1 MDAAG
6 TRRIRDANRRRPSW
20 RLNESRRKL
29 FADDARSG
37 RRMLWASA
45 LSFDWFEGQEHE
57 PERSKDV
64 LCEIMRTALAPTAM
78 GALNEDLEAV
88 EETAFPS
95 SVVLRMQWRRG
106 DACIWNNETVTHSRT
121 PAALYA
127 DGGAE
132 DRAPRKMLQ
141 IVQHWTAD
149 RPATL
154 YPKAGERAAPESP
167 CAQL

>member
-1 MDAAG
+1 M
-6 TRRIRDANRRRPSW
+6 PS
-20 RLNESRRKL
+20 LSIIGDV
-29 FADDARSG
+29 ATSG
-37 RRMLWASA
+37 
-45 LSFDWFEGQEHE
+45 
-57 PERSKDV
+57 
-64 LCEIMRTALAPTAM
+64 LCEGEATTV
-78 GALNEDLEAV
+78 EDLEAV

-167 CAQL
+167 CAQP